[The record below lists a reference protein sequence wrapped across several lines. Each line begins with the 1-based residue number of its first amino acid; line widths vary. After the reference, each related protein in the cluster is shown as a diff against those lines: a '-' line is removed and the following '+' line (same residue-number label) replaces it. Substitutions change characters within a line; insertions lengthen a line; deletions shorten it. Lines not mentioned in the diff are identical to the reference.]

1 MANILDIRRRIRSVV
16 NTRQITKAMK
26 TVSAAKLRRA
36 QEAAL
41 AARPYSQMLT
51 NVLKSLISR
60 ADIVDPVTGQPI
72 HPLLAEREEK
82 TILLIVVTGDKGVAG
97 AFNTNILKMASK
109 FIESKPDQ
117 NIDIE
122 CIGRKGRD
130 FMRRR
135 YPVAPKRVSEN
146 GETGAPA
153 AQSENWGPQER
164 AGRVQIVGEHIGV
177 LSKVEHQF
185 AKTLGENVV

>member
-36 QEAAL
+36 QEAAM

-51 NVLKSLISR
+51 NVWNSLVER
-60 ADIVDPVTGQPI
+60 ADIYDPATGLPI
-72 HPLLAEREEK
+72 HPLLAERPEK
-82 TILLIVVTGDKGVAG
+82 NILLFVVTGDKGLAG

-109 FIESKPDQ
+109 FIQSKPEQ
-117 NIDIE
+117 NIDVE

-135 YPVAPKRVSEN
+135 YPMAPQRHDETSE
-146 GETGAPA
+146 GSEKGHAETGTAAAPT
-153 AQSENWGPQER
+153 EGVVQER
-164 AGRVQIVGEHIGV
+164 VGRVQIVGIRRGSRQGRV
-177 LSKVEHQF
+177 
-185 AKTLGENVV
+185 